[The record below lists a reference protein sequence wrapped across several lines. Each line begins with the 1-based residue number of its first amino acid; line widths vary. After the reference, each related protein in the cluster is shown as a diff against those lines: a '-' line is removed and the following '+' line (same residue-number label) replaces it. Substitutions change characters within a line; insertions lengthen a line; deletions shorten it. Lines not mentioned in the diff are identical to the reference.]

1 MPQRPSS
8 PIGFAPP
15 PIDDDTVRAVERVLR
30 SGWITTG
37 PEVAA
42 LEGELADYL
51 QASHVGCFGSWTE
64 IAELVWRWWGLG
76 PGDEV
81 IVPAVTFA
89 ATANAVLHCGATPV
103 IVDVDPADWNV
114 SAEQIAAACTPRT
127 KGIMPVDLAGWPVDY
142 AAIRAV
148 VEAAPF
154 EASNAHQAQLGRPLF
169 FADAA
174 HSFGATVGGVPVG
187 TQADFT
193 AFSFHAVK
201 NFTTAEGGA
210 VVCALPDGFDRDE
223 IMRWLKVWGLHGA
236 TRDALAKTRG
246 GQWQYDVVGA
256 GYKCNMTDLQAAIGR
271 AQLPKYPEQLARRA
285 ALAERYHRAFDG
297 MPGLQLPA
305 QSDAMRHSAHHL
317 YPVHLG
323 GWTEASRDALIDA
336 LREDGVPTNVHFIPL
351 PRLTVHRARGVE
363 PAAFPVAERYF
374 AGAISL
380 PLHTL
385 LTDEQQDWVIDRFVH
400 HVNRLGA

>member
-1 MPQRPSS
+1 MSQRPEA

-15 PIDDDTVRAVERVLR
+15 PIDDDTLEAVERVLR

-42 LEGELADYL
+42 LEAELGEFLS
-51 QASHVGCFGSWTE
+51 ASHVGCFGSWTE
-64 IAELVWRWWGLG
+64 VAELVWRWWGIG

-81 IVPAVTFA
+81 IVPAITFA

-103 IVDVDPADWNV
+103 IVDVDPSDWNL
-114 SAEQIAAACTPRT
+114 SADQIAAALTPRT
-127 KGIMPVDLAGWPVDY
+127 KAVMPVDLAGWPVDY
-142 AAIRAV
+142 AAIRTV
-148 VEAAPF
+148 VESAEFTP
-154 EASNAHQAQLGRPLF
+154 SNPAQQALGRPLL

-174 HSFGATVGGVPVG
+174 HSFGATYRGVRVG

-210 VVCALPDGFDRDE
+210 VVCNLPNGFNRDE
-223 IMRWLKVWGLHGA
+223 VMRWLKVWGLHGA
-236 TRDALAKTRG
+236 TRDALAKTQG

-256 GYKCNMTDLQAAIGR
+256 GYKCNMTDLQAAMGR
-271 AQLPKYPEQLARRA
+271 AQLPKYPAQLKQRATMAAEYTRR
-285 ALAERYHRAFDG
+285 LADI
-297 MPGLQLPA
+297 PGIQLPLTETA
-305 QSDAMRHSAHHL
+305 DRQSAYHL

-323 GWTEASRDALIDA
+323 GWAEAERDTLIDL
-336 LREDGVPTNVHFIPL
+336 LRAEGVPTNVHFIPL
-351 PRLTVHRARGVE
+351 SRLTVHRDRGVN
-363 PAAFPVAERYF
+363 PSDFPVAERYF

-380 PLHTL
+380 PLHTG
-385 LTDEQQDWVIDRFVH
+385 LTGEQQAWVIDRFLH
-400 HVNRLGA
+400 HTRALKG